1 MAESPGMAAA
11 NGDARRGDTLCVLL
25 RRWARTCRLCLQGCL
40 HDRDVPSW
48 CPGHAEM
55 VSLFVGEE
63 SATSESALPAQTLS
77 SARYCVG
84 IRMLIAR
91 HTAE

>member
-63 SATSESALPAQTLS
+63 SATSEVHSQPKHCPQP
-77 SARYCVG
+77 G
-84 IRMLIAR
+84 IVLEYAC
-91 HTAE
+91 